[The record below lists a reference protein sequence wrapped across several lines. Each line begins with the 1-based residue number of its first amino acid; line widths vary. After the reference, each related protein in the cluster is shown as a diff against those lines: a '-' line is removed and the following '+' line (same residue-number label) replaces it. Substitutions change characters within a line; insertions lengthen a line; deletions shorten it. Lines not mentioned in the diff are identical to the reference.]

1 MERILVTG
9 ALGQI
14 GTELV
19 EKLRTE
25 FGADNVIATDIK
37 HYNETNGIYE
47 TFDVL
52 DKNRLFQLVEKY
64 HITTIYHLAALLSGT
79 AEKNPRFG
87 WELNTVPLLNILEI
101 AREEKIKMFFPSSIA
116 VFGKDAEKN
125 MTPQVEKLHP
135 NSVYGI
141 SKTAGELWC
150 NYYFDKYGVDVR
162 SIRFPGLISWKTK
175 AGGGTTDY
183 AVDIFYE
190 ALEKEFYECFIA
202 ENTYLPMLYMDD
214 AINATLDLMQAPKEK
229 ITIRTSYNLG
239 GLSFSPKELYEEIKK
254 YIPNFTITYNPD
266 FRQTFADSWP
276 NSVDDKEARNDW
288 NFSPKYNL
296 EAMTK
301 IMLKNLERKLNIE
314 NAF

>member
-125 MTPQVEKLHP
+125 RTPQVEKLHP

-190 ALEKEFYECFIA
+190 ALEKGFYECFIA

-239 GLSFSPKELYEEIKK
+239 GLSFSPKELYEEIRK

-266 FRQTFADSWP
+266 FRQAFADSWP

-314 NAF
+314 KAF